1 MPNTSGVKSGILTV
15 VAMIGSL
22 IFLYLLV
29 SNPKGVTALAQ
40 TTGGFVTTE
49 SKILQGR

>member
-1 MPNTSGVKSGILTV
+1 MSGVVLSVTATI
-15 VAMIGSL
+15 ASL
-22 IFLYLLV
+22 ILIYLLV
-29 SNPKGVTALAQ
+29 SNPKGVVAIAQ

>member
-1 MPNTSGVKSGILTV
+1 MSGVVLSITATIAG
-15 VAMIGSL
+15 L

-29 SNPKGVTALAQ
+29 SNPNAVVAIAQ

-49 SKILQGR
+49 SRVLQGR

>member
-1 MPNTSGVKSGILTV
+1 MSGVLLSVTATI
-15 VAMIGSL
+15 ASL
-22 IFLYLLV
+22 ILIYLLV
-29 SNPKGVTALAQ
+29 SNPQGVVAIAQ